1 MPCTL
6 KHARP
11 LPATL
16 ATAAIA
22 AFIALVTA
30 GPARAADL
38 KRAQEIVE
46 GKCFICH
53 GADGESSSPVFPR
66 LAGQNA
72 QYIARQ
78 LADYASGRRRS
89 SQMQPMVEGL
99 TASDFAALGRFYET
113 RPVHQ
118 HAIEDTDLALVGR
131 YVYLKGNPFSG
142 VPACASCHGEG
153 GQGTATLPRL
163 AGQHA
168 AYVERQLKQF
178 NQRER
183 TNDNQVM
190 HQIAVKLSELETKA
204 VASYISGLK

>member
-1 MPCTL
+1 MTF
-6 KHARP
+6 ARL
-11 LPATL
+11 LPAAL
-16 ATAAIA
+16 ATTAIA
-22 AFIALVTA
+22 AILALGA
-30 GPARAADL
+30 PRLAAAADL

-72 QYIARQ
+72 QYVARQ
-78 LADYASGRRRS
+78 LADYASGKRKS
-89 SQMQPMVEGL
+89 TQMQPMVEGL
-99 TASDFAALGRFYET
+99 TASDFAALGLFYES

-118 HAIEDTDLALVGR
+118 HPIEDTDLALVGR
-131 YVYLKGNPFSG
+131 YIYLRGNSFTG
-142 VPACASCHGEG
+142 VPACASCHGPG

-168 AYVERQLKQF
+168 AYTERQLKQF

-190 HQIAVKLSELETKA
+190 HHIASRLTELESKA